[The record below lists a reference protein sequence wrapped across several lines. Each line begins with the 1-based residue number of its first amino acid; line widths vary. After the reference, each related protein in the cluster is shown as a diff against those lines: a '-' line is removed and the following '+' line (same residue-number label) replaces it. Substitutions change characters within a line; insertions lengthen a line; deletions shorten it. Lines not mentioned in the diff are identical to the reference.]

1 MNKSDAIAEEQA
13 YFDLAHEALLFSL
26 QRGNQGPQ
34 AAANTKAAA
43 RLKHNAK
50 NRQNRIDPNGA
61 VAAISYQLEDGEV
74 FYVGKNAI
82 FDPDSDLLVMA
93 WQSPKAAEFYRASA
107 QDPNGVHR
115 SRRFETTNNRIEDF
129 DDVIFADLRRRIE
142 ELDEPEPSFND
153 PLLRDLGRDRTGA
166 MQDIVKTIQSAQY
179 ELIQAPLDQL
189 LVIQGGPGTG
199 KTAIALHRIS
209 YLLFNHNDLRDQD
222 VLVVGPNPTFS
233 RYIKDLLP
241 DLGDVDVVQSNLTA
255 LAPVA
260 SDRRQ
265 EPPEVS
271 ALKGSLRMVDFLAR
285 GLVARIRPPRSD
297 EEDFL
302 VNTRAGTIR
311 IPVDDIR
318 QAISEAR
325 RQRTYALGRAHLRTA
340 LSEMLAARARG
351 TLGASNQQI
360 DSTLDRLWPSLTA
373 ASFLRELFG
382 SKDRLLEAA
391 GSDFNAQE
399 VGALYRQAA
408 ERIGEETWTDADIP
422 LLDEAEYLITGR
434 EEKFLH
440 VVVDEAQ
447 DLSPMQ
453 MRSIRRRSNG
463 SMTIVGDLAQS
474 TGPFARDS
482 WEEIVE
488 GLAQSMPTS
497 HKELEY
503 GYRVP
508 RQVMDLAAQLL
519 PVAAPEVGAPRV
531 IRDAPAEPD
540 FLQDDPIFHAG
551 HAVNAAR
558 EYAGRGLS
566 VGVITPESMR
576 GEVIQEFEKDDVR
589 WRDANAGS
597 LGAGINLVSAE
608 ESKGLEFDAVVVA
621 SPEEIADAR
630 NGHRLLYIALTR
642 TTRYLTVVYSRDPLA
657 LPIPQ
662 PVAPGLD
669 DRTEPQIPP
678 VPRPIDVLDP
688 EADRGS
694 PDRGRRLQEAAAM
707 AVAQE
712 LAAEVR
718 ETVPQELW
726 LDIWEAM
733 GHQLRIWTGQNRDS
747 SPH

>member
-1 MNKSDAIAEEQA
+1 MDKTDVIAEEQA
-13 YFDLAHEALLFSL
+13 YFDLAHEALLLSL
-26 QRGNQGPQ
+26 QRANQGPQ

-43 RLKHNAK
+43 RLKQAAK
-50 NRQNRIDPNGA
+50 SRQNRINPNGA
-61 VAAISYQLEDGEV
+61 VAEISYQLEDGEV
-74 FYVGKNAI
+74 FYVGKHAI
-82 FDPDSDLLVMA
+82 FDPDSELLVMA
-93 WQSPKAAEFYRASA
+93 WQAPEAAKFFSASPK
-107 QDPNGVHR
+107 DPKGVHR
-115 SRRFETTNNRIEDF
+115 SRAFETTNNRIEDF
-129 DDVIFADLRRRIE
+129 DDAIFADLRRQIE

-153 PLLRDLGRDRTGA
+153 PLLRDLERDRTGA

-189 LVIQGGPGTG
+189 LVVQGGPGTG

-209 YLLFNHNDLRDQD
+209 YLLFNHSELRDQD

-265 EPPEVS
+265 EPAEVS

-285 GLVARIRPPRSD
+285 GLVSRIRPPRDD

-482 WEEIVE
+482 WDEIVE
-488 GLAQSMPTS
+488 SLAQSMPTS

-540 FLQDDPIFHAG
+540 FLKDDPIFHAG

-576 GEVIQEFEKDDVR
+576 SEVIQEFEKDDVR

-621 SPEEIADAR
+621 SPEEIAEAE

-642 TTRYLTVVYSRDPLA
+642 TTRYLTVVYAHDPLA
-657 LPIPQ
+657 LHVPEPAT
-662 PVAPGLD
+662 PRLD
-669 DRTEPQIPP
+669 ERTEPQIPA

-688 EADRGS
+688 EAGRGS
-694 PDRGRRLQEAAAM
+694 PARGRRLQEAAAM

-718 ETVPQELW
+718 GDFAPELW
-726 LDIWEAM
+726 RDIWEAM
-733 GHQLRIWTGQNRDS
+733 GHQLGVWTDDADS
-747 SPH
+747 RA